1 MIKTYFAMPVTYYND
16 RGLIKDVNFLK
27 SIGYDPYIPNSEA
40 DDIGYKKYGI
50 EYFHYLISNN
60 DFKFFVFRS
69 FASSGYKWNIG
80 AGVAGE
86 IRCAFNN
93 DIPVSELTHDKE
105 GTRKL
110 TIFNVN
116 ETPARSYDIAQ
127 TRKLIEH
134 IRSNNLH
141 LNGLGEIR
149 AI

>member
-16 RGLIKDVNFLK
+16 RGLIKDIDFLR
-27 SIGYDPYIPNSEA
+27 SFGYDPYIPNSEF
-40 DDIGYKKYGI
+40 DDIGYRRHGI
-50 EYFHYLISNN
+50 GYFRDLILTGN
-60 DFKFFVFRS
+60 FKFFVFRS

-80 AGVAGE
+80 AGVAEE
-86 IRCAFNN
+86 IRCAFSN

-105 GTRKL
+105 GARKL

-116 ETPARSYDIAQ
+116 ETSARSYDIAQ

-149 AI
+149 TI